1 MNRLVWHMTSV
12 WWPPPS
18 STVKVCTDSSTAGP
32 WAHWCP
38 PIVANLYLEELE
50 SRALI
55 TFTERSSCHW
65 FRYVNDT
72 WVTIRTREV
81 EAFTEQLWTNNIKLT
96 GGDVRG
102 DGLPLLDCTVH
113 TEEDRSFNIEVYRKP
128 SHRSTLA
135 VWPSSP
141 SGAQAEVIR
150 TLNHQAETMP
160 TKTEGEEKE
169 QEHIRGALKTC
180 GHPNWTCQNL

>member
-1 MNRLVWHMTSV
+1 MHSH
-12 WWPPPS
+12 P
-18 STVKVCTDSSTAGP
+18 
-32 WAHWCP
+32 
-38 PIVANLYLEELE
+38 
-50 SRALI
+50 
-55 TFTERSSCHW
+55 RSDW
-65 FRYVNDT
+65 N
-72 WVTIRTREV
+72 
-81 EAFTEQLWTNNIKLT
+81 
-96 GGDVRG
+96 G
-102 DGLPLLDCTVH
+102 DCTVH

-180 GHPNWTCQNL
+180 GHPNWTCQKLFLWGQQCKHFSQRRQERPSLNRGGGLRHYLSPTYNAVLSFLPRQFNNHSHLGSHEGLLGQRPTSGPNDSETQRWHVSSVTL